1 MGWGPKAPDMS
12 GANEAARTG
21 AAISKEEWDYYQKE
35 LAPRALQQM
44 DDQIQIG
51 RDTYDMAKEGQNFQ
65 MGLMR
70 KYDDRYW
77 NTQTPLED
85 SMIADAQGFDSGQ
98 WSSNQMG
105 LARGDIAQAFA
116 GSQATVNRDRDR
128 MGINPSSGSSMAM
141 RNDMAKAQALAEV
154 QARSK
159 INLAADQLGWS
170 RKGEVAALGR
180 GLPGFSTAASSSAGN
195 WGSQG
200 LNAGASGM
208 QGIIGAGGL
217 NASTGGSAASGLQ
230 SASGNLRANAV
241 ESAKNPGF
249 DAMMGLAAGGMK
261 LAGATYG
268 GEGWSWG

>member
-1 MGWGPKAPDMS
+1 
-12 GANEAARTG
+12 
-21 AAISKEEWDYYQKE
+21 
-35 LAPRALQQM
+35 
-44 DDQIQIG
+44 
-51 RDTYDMAKEGQNFQ
+51 
-65 MGLMR
+65 
-70 KYDDRYW
+70 
-77 NTQTPLED
+77 
-85 SMIADAQGFDSGQ
+85 
-98 WSSNQMG
+98 
-105 LARGDIAQAFA
+105 
-116 GSQATVNRDRDR
+116 
-128 MGINPSSGSSMAM
+128 MGINPNSGSSMAM
-141 RNDMAKAQALAEV
+141 RNDMAKAKALAEV

-230 SASGNLRANAV
+230 SASGNLRANAI

-249 DAMMGLAAGGMK
+249 DAMMGLASGGLR
-261 LAGATYG
+261 LAG
-268 GEGWSWG
+268 SVWGK